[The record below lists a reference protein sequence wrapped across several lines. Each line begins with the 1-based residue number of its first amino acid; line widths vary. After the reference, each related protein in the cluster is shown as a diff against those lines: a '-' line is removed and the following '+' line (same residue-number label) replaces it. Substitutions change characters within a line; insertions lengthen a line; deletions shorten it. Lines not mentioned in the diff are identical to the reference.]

1 MAIGSFTGGAIQKFI
16 SLMSKQ
22 NGFARA
28 AKYEIVLHPPKI
40 MKDKIN
46 NGEWA
51 QIDPD
56 FVDLS
61 NFAEDVS
68 IMCDTV
74 AMPGRDLQTHSAKYG
89 TGLPTLMVNGHGF
102 EGTIATTFYMDANLE
117 TKSFFE
123 MWQHMAVD
131 KVTNKVSY
139 YYQNHLPTYA
149 GTMEIYQ
156 LGSMGHT
163 ETTLHIPQS
172 EKQGSKYKDAPVDR
186 WGHELPI
193 ERTSVSTHKPV
204 RKYGMKVHEVYPE
217 TIGQIEYAYATADT
231 LALLPVQFQ
240 YKKWTTISPMKLN
253 DGYSFSDG

>member
-156 LGSMGHT
+156 LGSMGHR
-163 ETTLHIPQS
+163 ETTLEMEGGS
-172 EKQGSKYKDAPVDR
+172 EGYDTEAY
-186 WGHELPI
+186 GHDI
-193 ERTSVSTHKPV
+193 VKKKTSVSTHKPV